1 LLEWG
6 CSVHGEKGTS
16 KKGEAATG
24 QYTGKKQASVG
35 HPQIGHAL
43 GVWHQG
49 SFVWVMAVNR
59 EKILLLTEYGGGRGT
74 GWPWK
79 KSNPKKSE

>member
-1 LLEWG
+1 LLKWG
-6 CSVHGEKGTS
+6 CSVHREKGTG

-24 QYTGKKQASVG
+24 QYTGKKRASVG

-43 GVWHQG
+43 GAWHQG
-49 SFVWVMAVNR
+49 SFVQVTAVNR

-74 GWPWK
+74 GRPWK
-79 KSNPKKSE
+79 KGNLKKSE